1 MLRDCVRVSYA
12 RSGASPTRRTGTP
25 QGRTEIAQVGDGRAA
40 RLALDLNVV
49 GIVVVKNDQRASA
62 ES

>member
-1 MLRDCVRVSYA
+1 VQQRRRPADISHEEPP
-12 RSGASPTRRTGTP
+12 SRRTGTP